1 MEIKPTRNTPYVH
14 LDKKNCILKIKG
26 MSYPEHPG
34 YFFQPILGEVNR
46 CLNYLQDENI
56 AINIALELMNS
67 TSQKYV
73 FFMIKDF
80 INSPNNIV
88 INWFYEEDDEDME
101 EEGHIFKDSFPKV
114 EFNLIKVKDIK
125 KA

>member
-1 MEIKPTRNTPYVH
+1 
-14 LDKKNCILKIKG
+14 
-26 MSYPEHPG
+26 
-34 YFFQPILGEVNR
+34 
-46 CLNYLQDENI
+46 
-56 AINIALELMNS
+56 MNS

-101 EEGHIFKDSFPKV
+101 EEGQIFKDSFPKV